1 MTLQIFRSIG
11 ITVAVSACIGYF
23 LINFNIGFWSSF
35 ALFTL
40 IQIGIWNVF
49 QYYRDKRLSYLQ
61 SEQEKALLDSIA
73 KQSVA
78 LPCQSCDGRTVV
90 PIRLDIDNGFDCDHC
105 GERNVVYV
113 NIETAVT
120 TNPVGLENTIR
131 VNEK

>member
-1 MTLQIFRSIG
+1 MTLQILRSVG

-23 LINFNIGFWSSF
+23 LTNFNISFWSSF

-40 IQIGIWNVF
+40 IQIGLWNVF
-49 QYYRDKRLSYLQ
+49 QYYRDKRMAHLQ
-61 SEQEKALLDSIA
+61 LEQEKSLLDSIA

-78 LPCQSCDGRTVV
+78 LPCQSCEGRSVV
-90 PIRLDIDNGFDCDHC
+90 PIRLDIDNSFDCDHC

-120 TNPVGLENTIR
+120 TNPVELENTIR
-131 VNEK
+131 VNE